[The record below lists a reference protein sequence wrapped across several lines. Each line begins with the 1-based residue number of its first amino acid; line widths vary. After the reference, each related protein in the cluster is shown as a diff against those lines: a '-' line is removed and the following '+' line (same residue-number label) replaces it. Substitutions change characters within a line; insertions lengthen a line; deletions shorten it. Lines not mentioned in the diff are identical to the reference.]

1 MRSFRKPLI
10 PLNGAKVRR
19 NSHLAKLFPCFLP
32 CLPAFLGPYVVARH
46 FRAADPLGGPLFQ
59 QTREGGKLGTFRG
72 VTYLSPWWLLASRL
86 DPNLS
91 PKSQSVGPI
100 VRSLWAFLFS
110 VCGLSCSHS
119 VGPLVRSLCG
129 LRFGCLP
136 RPVIT

>member
-10 PLNGAKVRR
+10 PLNGAKLRR

-32 CLPAFLGPYVVARH
+32 RLPAFLGPYVVARH
-46 FRAADPLGGPLFQ
+46 FRASEPLDGPLFQ

-91 PKSQSVGPI
+91 SKSQSVGPV
-100 VRSLWAFLFS
+100 VRSLWVFLFP

-119 VGPLVRSLCG
+119 VGSLVRSLCG